1 MTHDDVLEFA
11 RNQKVALCAQL
22 RSYLIFLSVASS
34 CDPKLEE
41 HFAVTLDALHRIS
54 AL

>member
-11 RNQKVALCAQL
+11 RSQKVALCAQL
-22 RSYLIFLSVASS
+22 RSYLLFLTVASS

-41 HFAVTLDALHRIS
+41 QFAIALDALHRLNI
-54 AL
+54 